1 MRIARLWTHRGHSA
15 GAGSITMRKSQ
26 GHPKG
31 LGGSLRKTKDSGVSA
46 DIRKRGR
53 TLLAAVAVVLL
64 VIALMMLRTCG
75 PCTGRSEREAA
86 DTTVMEPPAKPGLI
100 TSRNKR
106 TGRTEPVPIDEDRD
120 IVEEVPNYE
129 GPVDLGTQI
138 EIITK

>member
-1 MRIARLWTHRGHSA
+1 
-15 GAGSITMRKSQ
+15 MRKSH

-31 LGGSLRKTKDSGVSA
+31 LGGSLRKTKQSGASA

-53 TLLAAVAVVLL
+53 TLLAAAAFILL
-64 VIALMMLRTCG
+64 ALALTMIRTCG

-86 DTTVMEPPAKPGLI
+86 DSTVMEPPAKPGLI

-106 TGRTEPVPIDEDRD
+106 TGRSETVPIDEDRD
-120 IVEEVPNYE
+120 ITEEAPKYE

-138 EIITK
+138 EIIAK